1 MVREKMNQQ
10 RGRFFLQRR
19 TRYAEKLYQDSG
31 VMDVGTPDEEP
42 FDRWTSSYDYARD
55 FRTVKTA
62 RAMARQLMETR
73 GIKTTIVNRD
83 GEAIS

>member
-10 RGRFFLQRR
+10 RGKFFLQRR

-42 FDRWTSSYDYARD
+42 FERWTSSYDYAYA

-62 RAMARQLMETR
+62 RAMARKLMETR
-73 GIKTTIVNRD
+73 GIKTKIINRD
-83 GEAIS
+83 GEVIA